1 MNMKFAAIAALGL
14 VASVVMAPR
23 ASAADNGFYLGAGI
37 TDSDY
42 NIEDLGSA
50 DGFNDNSFKVIAG
63 FRPLDWIA
71 VEANYYDLSGT
82 TQDNT
87 FKSKTLSVSGLL
99 IAEIAVVD
107 LYARVGVAKWD
118 ADWKSPTAGPV
129 QGGGSSGTFSASDS
143 GWEPTYGIGV
153 GLHFGSFGVRAEY
166 ERLDAKMFDSIDTHI
181 NTLSLCATW
190 TFL

>member
-1 MNMKFAAIAALGL
+1 MNMKFAAVAMLSALSF
-14 VASVVMAPR
+14 AVMAPR
-23 ASAADNGFYLGAGI
+23 AAAADNGFYLGAGI
-37 TDSDY
+37 TDSTY
-42 NIEDLGSA
+42 NLEDFGTGKDSF
-50 DGFNDNSFKVIAG
+50 DDNSFKVIAG

-82 TQDNT
+82 TEENS

-99 IAEIAVVD
+99 IAEIAIVD
-107 LYARVGVAKWD
+107 LYARVGMAKWD
-118 ADWKSPTAGPV
+118 AEWRYPAIVPSQSGGP
-129 QGGGSSGTFSASDS
+129 SMPSTSDS

-166 ERLDAKMFDSIDTHI
+166 ERLDAKMFDSFDTHI
-181 NTLSLCATW
+181 NTLSLCATY